1 MNVPE
6 IWFKTQR
13 VLRTAIAVVVSGLST
28 ISAGILALALVAPDV
43 LAELAK
49 ILPASWIAWATGALA
64 SLVAIAS
71 VVTRI
76 MAIPKVNG
84 WLTKIGLGSV
94 PKSKVVATEGA
105 GDDAVLPD
113 PSVVT
118 RDEYQAAIESRR
130 ALG

>member
-1 MNVPE
+1 MKVPE
-6 IWFKTQR
+6 IWFKAQR
-13 VLRTAIAVVVSGLST
+13 VLRTAVQVAVSGVAT
-28 ISAGILALALVAPDV
+28 IAGTILAIAAIAPEV

-64 SLVAIAS
+64 SLVGVAS

-94 PKSKVVATEGA
+94 PKDNVLEGE
-105 GDDAVLPD
+105 DVVLPD
-113 PSVVT
+113 PKVVS
-118 RDEYQAAIESRR
+118 REVYQSAVESRR

>member
-1 MNVPE
+1 MKVPE
-6 IWFKTQR
+6 IWFKAQR
-13 VLRTAIAVVVSGLST
+13 VLRTAVQVAVSGVAT
-28 ISAGILALALVAPDV
+28 IAGTILAIAAIAPEV

-49 ILPASWIAWATGALA
+49 ILPSSWIAWATGALA
-64 SLVAIAS
+64 SLVAVAS

-94 PKSKVVATEGA
+94 PKDNVLEGE
-105 GDDAVLPD
+105 DVVLPD
-113 PSVVT
+113 PKVVS
-118 RDEYQAAIESRR
+118 REVYQSAVESRR

>member
-13 VLRTAIAVVVSGLST
+13 VLRTAFAALIAGATT
-28 ISAGILALALVAPDV
+28 IAAGILAVAAVAPQI

-64 SLVAIAS
+64 SLVAVAS

-94 PKSKVVATEGA
+94 PRSKVVATEGA

-113 PSVVT
+113 PRVVT

>member
-13 VLRTAIAVVVSGLST
+13 VLRTAIAVLISGATT
-28 ISAGILALALVAPDV
+28 IAAAILAVAAVAPEV

-49 ILPASWIAWATGALA
+49 ILPASWIAWATGVLA

-76 MAIPKVNG
+76 MAIPKVNR

-94 PKSKVVATEGA
+94 PKDSVLEGE
-105 GDDAVLPD
+105 DVVLPD
-113 PSVVT
+113 PKVVG
-118 RDEYQAAIESRR
+118 RVAYQSAVESRR